1 MDGEFENF
9 KEQVRASADIVDI
22 VSGYVS
28 LNKKGNR
35 YWGCCPFHGEKTPS
49 FAVTPHNNLFYCFG
63 CHEGGDVFKFVQK
76 VENCSFFE
84 ALKIIAAKY
93 GISVPEKQKTP
104 EEIKREEKNKRIYGA
119 NGLAAKFYNAC
130 LTKTKY
136 GTNALNYLYGR
147 GITDDIIESFTIG
160 YALNNYDS
168 LRNSLAK
175 RGVNA
180 RLLVEA
186 GLELEGKNNSTYDKF
201 RNRVMIPI
209 KDARGKIVG
218 FGGRV
223 LDDSL
228 PKYLN
233 TGETEWFNKRRIL
246 FGLDVALQAIR
257 EQGQIIIVEGYMD
270 AISLHAAGIHNAVA
284 SMGTAFAA
292 EQAKLIARMANDVVF
307 CYDSDSAGR
316 RASVR
321 AVSVARQAGL
331 KVRIAG
337 VPDGKD
343 PDEFVRAHGK
353 DAFLNV
359 VAQAKNGIDFQ
370 IDETIKQNNIT
381 TLAGKVE
388 AVSNIIPF
396 LLDCKNEIEISEHIR
411 RVALLLTIDEGLI
424 TEEYRKIARKQAV
437 NTEPVASTLP
447 QRKVNNASSAAEEMI
462 VAEMLHNPDYI
473 NIYQDEVRKAGINEP
488 ISRIFEKLIELYNI
502 NKLTL
507 ADLTESLDDEAAS
520 LLAGI
525 MTRPTIGEE
534 GEVVI
539 KDCIKQLTRKRL
551 EKEYDEHRLL
561 VEKYEREGDD
571 RFVSELREIQ
581 RIKDE
586 IKKLY

>member
-1 MDGEFENF
+1 MDGELQNF
-9 KEQVRASADIVDI
+9 KEQVRASADIVDV

-28 LNKKGNR
+28 LTKKGNR

-76 VENCSFFE
+76 VENCTFFE
-84 ALKIIAAKY
+84 SLKIIAGKY
-93 GISVPEKQKTP
+93 GIPVPEKQKSLA
-104 EEIKREEKNKRIYGA
+104 EIKQEEKNKRIYAA
-119 NGLAAKFYNAC
+119 NDLAARFYNAC
-130 LTKTKY
+130 LTKTAH
-136 GTNALNYLYGR
+136 GTKALEYLHGR
-147 GITDDIIESFTIG
+147 GITDAIIGNFTIG
-160 YALNNYDS
+160 YALPHYDS

-175 RGVNA
+175 RGISSAV
-180 RLLVEA
+180 LLDA
-186 GLELEGKNNSTYDKF
+186 GLELKGRNNSTYDKF

-223 LDDSL
+223 LDDGL

-233 TGETEWFNKRRIL
+233 TGETEWFNKRSIL
-246 FGLDVALQAIR
+246 FGLDVALEAIR
-257 EQGQIIIVEGYMD
+257 KQKQIIIVEGYMD
-270 AISLHAAGIHNAVA
+270 AISLHAAGIGNVVA
-284 SMGTAFAA
+284 SMGTAFAS
-292 EQAKLIARMANDVVF
+292 EQAKLIARMADDIVF

-321 AVSVARQAGL
+321 AVSVARHAGL

-343 PDEFVRAHGK
+343 PDEFVREHGK
-353 DAFLNV
+353 EAFLNV
-359 VAQAKNGIDFQ
+359 VKGAVSGIIFQ
-370 IDETIKQNNIT
+370 IDETIKQNNIS

-396 LLDCKNEIEISEHIR
+396 LLECGNEIEVAEHIK

-424 TEEYRKIARKQAV
+424 LEEYRKAAHKQAV
-437 NTEPVASTLP
+437 KTVPVVYNLP
-447 QRKVNNASSAAEEMI
+447 EQKAHGASSAAEEMI
-462 VAEMLHNPDYI
+462 IAELLNNRDYI
-473 NIYQDEVRKAGINEP
+473 RVYEDEIRKAGINEP
-488 ISRIFEKLIELYNI
+488 ISRIFEKLIELYNMD
-502 NKLTL
+502 KLTL
-507 ADLTESLDDEAAS
+507 ADLTESLDDEAGS

-525 MTRPTIGEE
+525 MTRPIVGED

-539 KDCIKQLTRKRL
+539 RDCIKQINRKRL
-551 EKEYDEHRLL
+551 ERECDEHRFL
-561 VEKYEREGDD
+561 VQKYEREGDD

>member
-1 MDGEFENF
+1 MDGEYENF

-28 LNKKGNR
+28 LTKKGNR

-49 FAVTPHNNLFYCFG
+49 FSVTPQNNLFYCFG
-63 CHEGGDVFKFVQK
+63 CHEGGDLFKFVQK
-76 VENCSFFE
+76 IENCNFFD
-84 ALKIIAAKY
+84 ALKIVAGKY
-93 GISVPEKQKTP
+93 GISVPEKQKSP
-104 EEIKREEKNKRIYGA
+104 AEKEREERNKRIYAA
-119 NGLAAKFYNAC
+119 NDLASKFYNAC

-136 GTNALNYLYGR
+136 GTKALDYLHSR
-147 GITDDIIESFTIG
+147 GITDEIIASFCIG
-160 YALNNYDS
+160 YALNSYDS
-168 LRNSLAK
+168 LRNSLGK

-180 RLLVEA
+180 KVLLQA
-186 GLELEGKNNSTYDKF
+186 GLELEGRNNSTYDKF

-209 KDARGKIVG
+209 KDARGRIVG

-246 FGLDVALQAIR
+246 FGLDVALNAIR
-257 EQGQIIIVEGYMD
+257 KSDQIIIVEGYMD
-270 AISLHAAGIHNAVA
+270 AISLHAAGINNVVA

-292 EQAKLIARMANDVVF
+292 EQAKLIARMASDVVF
-307 CYDSDSAGR
+307 CYDSDAAGR

-321 AVSVARQAGL
+321 AVSIARQAGL

-359 VAQAKNGIDFQ
+359 VAQAKNGIEFQ
-370 IDETIKQNNIT
+370 IDETIKQNNIS
-381 TLAGKVE
+381 TLAGKVD

-396 LLDCKNEIEISEHIR
+396 LLECKNEIEVAEHIK

-424 TEEYRKIARKQAV
+424 RDEYRKAAHTKSV
-437 NTEPVASTLP
+437 NADVIVENIPE
-447 QRKVNNASSAAEEMI
+447 RKVKNASSAAEEML
-462 VAEMLHNPDYI
+462 VAELLHNPDYI
-473 NIYQDEVRKAGINEP
+473 NTYKDEIIKAGINEP
-488 ISRIFEKLIELYNI
+488 VSRIFVKLIELYNI
-502 NKLTL
+502 ERLSL
-507 ADLTESLDDEAAS
+507 ANLTESLDDEAAS

-525 MTRPTIGEE
+525 MTRPVIEGE

-539 KDCIKQLTRKRL
+539 RDCIKQLTRTRL
-551 EKEYDEHRLL
+551 EREYDEHRLL
-561 VEKYEREGDD
+561 VEKYERQGDD